1 MSFGKWI
8 GGALGWAMGG
18 PIGGILGFAFG
29 AIVDD
34 PSFSKQKKGQA
45 GQAHY
50 NPRNDPRYRHQRHH
64 TQSGDFTSALLVL
77 SAAVMKADG
86 RHMRSELEYIRNFF
100 ARQFGNVVATEQMQI
115 LKELLNK
122 DIPVRDVCEQIR
134 YFMEHPMRL
143 QLLHYLF
150 GIAQSDGN
158 VDKDEISLLQQI
170 ANDLGI
176 SQKDYE
182 SLRAMFYR
190 DTESD
195 YKILELDKSASDEEV
210 KKAYRKMAM
219 KYHPDKVRGLGEQH
233 EKAAAEKFLA
243 VQEAYD
249 RIKKERGLK

>member
-18 PIGGILGFAFG
+18 PIGGLLGFAFG

-34 PSFSKQKKGQA
+34 SSLSVEKRSNQKK
-45 GQAHY
+45 Y
-50 NPRNDPRYRHQRHH
+50 YDPRQDRRYTQQRHH
-64 TQSGDFTSALLVL
+64 TQAGDFTSALLVL

-86 RHMRSELEYIRNFF
+86 RKMKSELDFIKQFF
-100 ARQFGNVVATEQMQI
+100 TQQFGAHVASQQMHI
-115 LKELLNK
+115 LKDLLEK
-122 DIPVRDVCEQIR
+122 PIPVREVCQQIR

-143 QLLHYLF
+143 QLMHYLF
-150 GIAQSDGN
+150 GIAQSDGS
-158 VDKDEISLLQQI
+158 VDASEIQMLNQI
-170 ANDLGI
+170 AHDLGI

-182 SLRAMFYR
+182 SLRAMFYH
-190 DTESD
+190 DEVSD
-195 YKILELDKSASDEEV
+195 FKVLEIETTATDEEV

-233 EKAAAEKFLA
+233 EKAAAEKFRS

-249 RIKKERGLK
+249 RIKKKRNLK